1 MRRYKMKQFKTFLA
15 EAMKSTMRF
24 GGQTFKLERDKG
36 KDGEWVSYNLQGK
49 YKGALYIQV
58 EEEEK
63 MVVLN
68 MDIGSDILEK
78 WIDDVKKKVGEKKWP
93 EDSEGEEQEKYF
105 DNIIIKKIWD
115 DAEKQFKKLGYKV
128 EYGD

>member
-1 MRRYKMKQFKTFLA
+1 MKTFKNYLA
-15 EAMKSTMRF
+15 EAMKPSMRF
-24 GGQTFKLERDKG
+24 GGATFKKTSDSDYE
-36 KDGEWVSYNLQGK
+36 LQGK
-49 YKGALYIQV
+49 YKGALNIDFD
-58 EEEEK
+58 EEEK
-63 MVVLN
+63 YAQFGMN
-68 MDIGSDILEK
+68 IGSDKLED
-78 WIDDVKKKVGEKKWP
+78 WIDDTRKKVGEKKWP

>member
-1 MRRYKMKQFKTFLA
+1 MRSMAMKKFKTFLA
-15 EAMKSTMRF
+15 EALKPTMRF
-24 GGQTFKLERDKG
+24 GGATFKLERDKG
-36 KDGEWVSYNLQGK
+36 KDGEWVSYYLQGK

-63 MVVLN
+63 MVILN
-68 MDIGSDILEK
+68 MDIGNDKLEK
-78 WIDDVKKKVGEKKWP
+78 WIDDTRKKVGEKKWP

-105 DNIIIKKIWD
+105 DNKIIKKIWD

>member
-1 MRRYKMKQFKTFLA
+1 MKQFKTFLE
-15 EAMKSTMRF
+15 EALKSTMRF
-24 GGQTFKLERDKG
+24 GGERFKLDG
-36 KDGEWVSYNLQGK
+36 KDSYELQGK
-49 YKGALYIQV
+49 YKGALNISFD
-58 EEEEK
+58 EEEK
-63 MVVLN
+63 YAELSMN
-68 MDIGSDILEK
+68 IGSDKLED
-78 WIDDVKKKVGEKKWP
+78 WIDDTRKKVGEKKWP

>member
-1 MRRYKMKQFKTFLA
+1 MRNQLMKTFKTYLE
-15 EAMKSTMRF
+15 EALKSTMKF
-24 GGQTFKLERDKG
+24 GGERFKLERDRG
-36 KDGEWVSYNLQGK
+36 KDGEWVSYYMLGK

-63 MVVLN
+63 MVILN
-68 MDIGSDILEK
+68 MDIGNDKLEK
-78 WIDDVKKKVGEKKWP
+78 WIDDTRKKVGEKKWP

-105 DNIIIKKIWD
+105 DNKIIKKIWD

-128 EYGD
+128 ELGD

>member
-1 MRRYKMKQFKTFLA
+1 MKTFKTYLE
-15 EAMKSTMRF
+15 EALKSTMKF
-24 GGQTFKLERDKG
+24 GGERFKLERDRG

-68 MDIGSDILEK
+68 MDIGNDKLEN
-78 WIDDVKKKVGEKKWP
+78 WIDDTRKKVGEKKWP